1 MSDREERGERGERVG
16 DRAREPGKFGLL
28 LRLFAFAADG
38 IVKKG
43 GETNLYK
50 VIIIHMKEDQIL
62 GTHTLTHTRTQ
73 RRIYTTTLFAKNGCT
88 SFKSRTFR
96 D

>member
-16 DRAREPGKFGLL
+16 DRAREPEKFGLL

-50 VIIIHMKEDQIL
+50 VIIIHMKEDQR
-62 GTHTLTHTRTQ
+62 THTRTQ
-73 RRIYTTTLFAKNGCT
+73 RRFYTTTLFAKNGCT